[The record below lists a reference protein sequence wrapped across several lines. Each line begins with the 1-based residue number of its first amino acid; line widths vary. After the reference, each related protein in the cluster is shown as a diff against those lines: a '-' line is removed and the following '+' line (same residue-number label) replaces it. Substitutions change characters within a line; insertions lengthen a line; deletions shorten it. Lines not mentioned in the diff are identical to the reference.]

1 MMKVAVGHSNDP
13 DSPAAIA
20 EVLEQCVSTLAGSKP
35 QAGILFAAIDFEHS
49 LILHQIDQEFPG
61 IELIGGTT
69 DGELS
74 SLMGFQQDSLT
85 LMLFCADDLEIR
97 AGVGREVSK
106 NPGVATR
113 QAVAQASSTLSLIP
127 KLCLTT
133 PESLTTSATL
143 ILDGL
148 KLAIGRV
155 PIFGGL
161 TGDQSRLQQTY
172 QFFKTEVLS
181 DSVPVLLFA
190 GDLQLSCG
198 VASGWQPVGQPGTV
212 TRSHQNVVAEIDGK
226 PALDFYYRYL
236 GGLPP
241 SAEYPLAVFTDHSTN
256 FYLRAPHE
264 VHDLAQGSIRFAGD
278 VPEGAIVQI
287 TEASRTEILAAA
299 KTSMQQAL
307 STYPGTEPSAALFF
321 SCVGRRQLLGMQI
334 QEEYQLVN
342 SCLSSPLPICGF
354 YTYGEISPF
363 ELAGDT
369 QYHNETF
376 ITLIFGTQ

>member
-13 DSPAAIA
+13 DSSAAIA
-20 EVLEQCVSTLAGSKP
+20 EVLEQCVSTLGGLNP

-49 LILHQIDQEFPG
+49 LILHHINQEFPE

-74 SLMGFQQDSLT
+74 SIMGFQQDSLT
-85 LMLFCADDLEIR
+85 LMLFCSSTLEIR
-97 AGVGREVSK
+97 AGVGRAVSK
-106 NPGVATR
+106 DPVVATQ

-148 KLAIGRV
+148 KLALGEV

-181 DSVPVLLFA
+181 DAVPVLLLA
-190 GDLQLSCG
+190 GDLHLSCG

-212 TRSHQNVVAEIDGK
+212 TSSQHNVVAEIDGK

-241 SAEYPLAVFTDHSTN
+241 STEYPLAVFTDHSTN

-264 VHDLAQGSIRFAGD
+264 VHDLAQGIIKFAGD

-287 TEASRTEILAAA
+287 TEASRAEILAAA

-307 STYPGTEPSAALFF
+307 STYPGTQPSAALFF

-342 SCLSSPLPICGF
+342 SCLPTPLPSCGF

-363 ELAGDT
+363 ELMGDT

>member
-13 DSPAAIA
+13 DSQAAIA
-20 EVLEQCVSTLAGSKP
+20 EVLEQCGSTLAGLKP

-49 LILHQIDQEFPG
+49 LILHQINQQFPG
-61 IELIGGTT
+61 IELIGGTA
-69 DGELS
+69 DSELS
-74 SLMGFQQDSLT
+74 SVMGFQQDSLT
-85 LMLFCADDLEIR
+85 LMLFYASDLEIR
-97 AGVGREVSK
+97 AGVGRAVS
-106 NPGVATR
+106 NDPGVATQ
-113 QAVAQASSTLSLIP
+113 QAVTQASSTLSLAP

-133 PESLTTSATL
+133 PESMTTSATS
-143 ILDGL
+143 IIEGL
-148 KLAIGRV
+148 KLALGVV

-161 TGDQSRLQQTY
+161 TGRQALRPTH

-181 DSVPVLLFA
+181 NAVPILLFA
-190 GDLQLSCG
+190 GDLHLSCG

-212 TRSHQNVVAEIDGK
+212 TKSHQNVVAEIDGK
-226 PALDFYYRYL
+226 PALEFYSRYL

-241 SAEYPLAVFTDHSTN
+241 SAEYPLAVFTEHSTN

-264 VHDLAQGSIRFAGD
+264 VHDLSQGIIKFAGD

-287 TEASRTEILAAA
+287 TEASRAEILAAA

-307 STYPGTEPSAALFF
+307 DTYPGAEPSAALFF
-321 SCVGRRQLLGMQI
+321 SCMGRRQLLGMQI

-342 SCLSSPLPICGF
+342 SCLSAPLPSCGF

-363 ELAGDT
+363 DLMGATE
-369 QYHNETF
+369 YHNETF
-376 ITLIFGTQ
+376 VTLLFGTR

>member
-13 DSPAAIA
+13 DSQAAIA
-20 EVLEQCVSTLAGSKP
+20 EILEQCVSTLAGSKP

-49 LILHQIDQEFPG
+49 FILHQIDQQFPG

-69 DGELS
+69 DSEIS
-74 SLMGFQQDSLT
+74 SVMGFQQDSLT
-85 LMLFCADDLEIR
+85 LMLFCASDLEIR
-97 AGVGREVSK
+97 AGVGRAVS
-106 NPGVATR
+106 NDPGVATQ
-113 QAVAQASSTLSLIP
+113 QAVTQASSTLSLTP

-133 PESLTTSATL
+133 PESMTTSATS
-143 ILDGL
+143 IIEGL
-148 KLAIGRV
+148 KLALGVV

-161 TGDQSRLQQTY
+161 TGRQSHQPTH

-181 DSVPVLLFA
+181 DAVPILLFA
-190 GDLQLSCG
+190 GELHLSCG

-212 TRSHQNVVAEIDGK
+212 TKSHQNVVAEIDGK
-226 PALDFYYRYL
+226 PALEFYSRYL

-241 SAEYPLAVFTDHSTN
+241 SAEYPLAVFTKHSTN
-256 FYLRAPHE
+256 FCLRAPHE
-264 VHDLAQGSIRFAGD
+264 VHDLSQGIIKFAGD

-287 TEASRTEILAAA
+287 TEATRAEILAAA

-307 STYPGTEPSAALFF
+307 GTYPGTEPSAALFF
-321 SCVGRRQLLGMQI
+321 SCMGRRQILGMQI
-334 QEEYQLVN
+334 HEEYQLVN
-342 SCLSSPLPICGF
+342 SCLSTPLPSCGF

-363 ELAGDT
+363 DLMGAT

-376 ITLIFGTQ
+376 VTLLFGTR

>member
-20 EVLEQCVSTLAGSKP
+20 EVLEQCVSTLAGSPP

-49 LILHQIDQEFPG
+49 LILHQIDQAFPG

-74 SLMGFQQDSLT
+74 SVMGFQQDSLT
-85 LMLFCADDLEIR
+85 LMLFYADDLEIR
-97 AGVGREVSK
+97 AGVGRAVSK
-106 NPGVATR
+106 NPGIATQ
-113 QAVAQASSTLSLIP
+113 QAVTQACSTLNLVP

-143 ILDGL
+143 ILNGL
-148 KLAIGRV
+148 KSALGEV

-181 DSVPVLLFA
+181 DAVPVLLFA
-190 GDLQLSCG
+190 GDLHLSCG
-198 VASGWQPVGQPGTV
+198 VASGWQPVGKPGTV
-212 TRSHQNVVAEIDGK
+212 TKSRQNVVVEIDGK
-226 PALDFYYRYL
+226 PALDFYHRYL

-241 SAEYPLAVFTDHSTN
+241 SSEYPLAVFNAHLTN
-256 FYLRAPHE
+256 FCLRAPHE
-264 VHDLAQGSIRFAGD
+264 VHDPAQGSIKFVGD
-278 VPEGAIVQI
+278 VPQGAIVQI
-287 TEASRTEILAAA
+287 TEASRAEILAAA

-307 STYPGTEPSAALFF
+307 STYPSTEPCAALFF
-321 SCVGRRQLLGMQI
+321 SCVGRRQLLGMQT

-342 SCLSSPLPICGF
+342 SCLSSPLPCCGF

-363 ELAGDT
+363 EPMGDT

-376 ITLIFGTQ
+376 ITLILGT

>member
-1 MMKVAVGHSNDP
+1 MMKVVVGHSNDP
-13 DSPAAIA
+13 DSSAAIT
-20 EVLEQCVSTLAGSKP
+20 EVLEQCSRTLSGSTP
-35 QAGILFAAIDFEHS
+35 QAGILFAAIDFDHA
-49 LILHQIDQEFPG
+49 LVLHQIDQAFPG

-69 DGELS
+69 DGEVS

-97 AGVGREVSK
+97 AGVGRAVSK
-106 NPGVATR
+106 NPDLATR
-113 QAVAQASSTLSLIP
+113 QAVIQARTLSLLP

-148 KLAIGRV
+148 KLALGDV

-161 TGDQSRLQQTY
+161 TGDQSRLRQTY

-181 DSVPVLLFA
+181 DAVPVLLFA
-190 GDLQLSCG
+190 GDLHLSCG

-212 TRSHQNVVAEIDGK
+212 TKSYRNVVVKIDDR
-226 PALDFYYRYL
+226 PALDFYHRYL

-241 SAEYPLAVFTDHSTN
+241 SAEYPLAVFHDDSTN

-264 VHDLAQGSIRFAGD
+264 VHDLARGSVKFAGD

-287 TEASRTEILAAA
+287 TEASRAEILAAA
-299 KTSMQQAL
+299 QTSMQQAL
-307 STYPGTEPSAALFF
+307 DTYPGTEPSAALFF

-342 SCLSSPLPICGF
+342 SCLSSPLPNCGF

-363 ELAGDT
+363 GLMGDT

-376 ITLIFGTQ
+376 ITLILGTR